1 MVVAQLAEHTSTWL
15 INNAVHA
22 FYFASDHAL
31 LQRLVLIENV
41 RAQNLE
47 SADGA

>member
-1 MVVAQLAEHTSTWL
+1 MAQLAEHTSTGL
-15 INNAVHA
+15 INHAVHA

-41 RAQNLE
+41 CAQNLE